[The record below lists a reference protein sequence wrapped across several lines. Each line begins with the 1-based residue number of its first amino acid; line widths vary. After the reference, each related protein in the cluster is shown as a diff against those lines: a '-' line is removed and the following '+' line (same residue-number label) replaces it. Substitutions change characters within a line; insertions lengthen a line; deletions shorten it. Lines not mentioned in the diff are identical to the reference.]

1 MIDEPIF
8 RPPERPTGRYEARS
22 RLGRTLLGTAAGATL
37 AAVATVILF
46 VLLPN
51 PLTVA
56 LCLSLGNGAFAAA
69 LACYACV
76 VVLDLRRRRAL

>member
-1 MIDEPIF
+1 MIDEPIL
-8 RPPERPTGRYEARS
+8 RPPERPTGAYEVRS
-22 RLGRTLLGTAAGATL
+22 RLGRRLLGTAAGGTL
-37 AAVATVILF
+37 VAVATVILF

-56 LCLSLGNGAFAAA
+56 LCLSLGNGAFALA
-69 LACYACV
+69 LACYGWV

>member
-8 RPPERPTGRYEARS
+8 RPPERPTGTYEARS
-22 RLGRTLLGTAAGATL
+22 RLGRRLLGTAAACTL
-37 AAVATVILF
+37 VAVGTVITF

-56 LCLSLGNGAFAAA
+56 LCLSLGNGAFALA
-69 LACYACV
+69 LGCYGFV